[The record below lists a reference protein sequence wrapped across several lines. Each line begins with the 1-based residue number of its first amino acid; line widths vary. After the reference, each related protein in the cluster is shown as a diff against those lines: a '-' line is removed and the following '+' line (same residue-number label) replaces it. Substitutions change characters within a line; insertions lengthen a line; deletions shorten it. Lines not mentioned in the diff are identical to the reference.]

1 MRPAVRHA
9 FAAVAFATAVTAA
22 GLAWAAVDSDAA
34 PVIAAERAFAA
45 RGSEVPVKQ
54 AFLDYAA
61 PDGVL
66 VDSEKGAENALA
78 NIASWPDRA
87 NTGFIKW
94 WPLYAGISRD
104 GTLGFTTGA
113 ASFGG
118 NQRYSNYF
126 TVWKK
131 QADGSWKWLIDMG
144 ATAAAASPYGTDTPV
159 AVMPVSDGPRLS
171 ADAARKKVCKDEAAL
186 VREAATDLSNAYVRR
201 LAPEARIM
209 GLEPQPAVGRA
220 AYIEAL
226 AQRPQRVEMKT
237 IGCDVA
243 GSGDFAWSYG
253 TAIWT
258 SADKP
263 SQGTYLRVWQ
273 LRRSGWVILVDNLTP
288 DR

>member
-1 MRPAVRHA
+1 MRRP
-9 FAAVAFATAVTAA
+9 FAILAATAALCLSGVAIAA
-22 GLAWAAVDSDAA
+22 AEGDAA

-54 AFLDYAA
+54 AFLDFAA
-61 PDGVL
+61 PQGVL
-66 VDSEKGAENALA
+66 VDSERGAENALHS
-78 NIASWPDRA
+78 IATWPDR
-87 NTGFIKW
+87 NNPGYIKW

-113 ASFGG
+113 ATYGG
-118 NQRYSNYF
+118 DKAFSNYF

-131 QADGSWKWLIDMG
+131 QPDGSWKWLIDMG
-144 ATAAAASPYGTDTPV
+144 ASAPSASPFGPDT
-159 AVMPVSDGPRLS
+159 AVTTAPPANAPPAT
-171 ADAARKKVCKDEAAL
+171 ADAARTKVCASEAAM
-186 VREAATDLSNAYVRR
+186 VREAATDLSNAYVKR

-226 AQRPQRVEMKT
+226 AQRPNRVAFRTLSCE
-237 IGCDVA
+237 VA

-253 TAIWT
+253 TATW
-258 SADKP
+258 SDKDKP
-263 SQGTYLRVWQ
+263 QQGVYLRVWQ
-273 LRRSGWVILVDNLTP
+273 ARRTGWVILVDNLTT